1 MTVVLYGINLSTFT
15 RKVRLALLE
24 KGIEH
29 RFEIAPM
36 GSPKVKSLHPLGK
49 IPVIEHAGAA
59 IPDSSVIIAYLERVW
74 PARPLYPADA
84 VLFAKALWLEEY
96 ADTRLR
102 EATLPYFSESVV
114 KPVFQ
119 GKPSDA
125 AALAAAAT
133 VRDETFAF
141 LEQELP
147 DSGFAV
153 GQALSVA
160 DVAIGAQ
167 LITYR
172 QGAGDPDAT
181 RWPKLARYLRSLL
194 VRPHWSVVMVEEE
207 AALAAGRA
215 RRSAAGTNQ
224 LPPSA
229 K

>member
-1 MTVVLYGINLSTFT
+1 MLILYGINLSTFT

-36 GSPKVKSLHPLGK
+36 GSPKVRSLHPLGK
-49 IPVIEHAGAA
+49 IPVIEHAGNA

-74 PARPLYPADA
+74 PEQPLYPAEA
-84 VLFAKALWLEEY
+84 ARFARALWLEEY

-102 EATLPYFSESVV
+102 EATLPYFSENIV

-119 GKPSDA
+119 GKPGDP
-125 AALAAAAT
+125 AALAAATAA
-133 VRDETFAF
+133 RDETFTY

-147 DSGFAV
+147 DGALAV

-172 QGAGDPDAT
+172 QGVGDLDAG
-181 RWPKLARYLRSLL
+181 RWPKLARYLASLRA
-194 VRPHWSVVMVEEE
+194 RPHWSAILAEEE
-207 AALAAGRA
+207 AALTAARA
-215 RRSAAGTNQ
+215 RRSAAAAAQT
-224 LPPSA
+224 PPA
-229 K
+229 RE